1 MLLHSFVLVMRL
13 MTDRKGVT
21 AMEYGVLT
29 AAIILA
35 VATILGSLG
44 TTLSTTFT
52 RMAHTL

>member
-13 MTDRKGVT
+13 LTDRKGVT

-35 VATILGSLG
+35 VATILGSLS

-52 RMAHTL
+52 SMANAL

>member
-1 MLLHSFVLVMRL
+1 MILHSFVLVMRL

-21 AMEYGVLT
+21 AMEYGVLDRR
-29 AAIILA
+29 IILA

-52 RMAHTL
+52 SMANAL